1 MEILKTMRLCAVA
14 ALAALTMA
22 ACSDDDDNPT
32 APEKEMLV
40 TKMEHKVKYVMEAE
54 GFEDFFAGS
63 KNDITEMKY
72 DGQGRL
78 FEWID
83 NGKSRGLYTYEKG
96 KIILTNDPKNGS
108 IEFKLNENGLI
119 EETVFADGTVDK
131 VTYND
136 KGQCVEVNQ
145 GGNYRT
151 LFEWTGDDMT
161 FISFPD
167 LEDNMT
173 RIGLTITYSDMPKK
187 SNAPYL
193 RYMMSNYNGYRID
206 LEVAGA
212 LQISSEKYLPV
223 KAVMEWVDGY
233 QQIYEATYE
242 RDADGV
248 VTVMHVIYSHR
259 DNASSE
265 PYAACI
271 YDLEFTYQQK

>member
-1 MEILKTMRLCAVA
+1 METIKTIRFCALA
-14 ALAALTMA
+14 ALAALSMT

-32 APEKEMLV
+32 TPEKEMLV
-40 TKMEHKVKYVMEAE
+40 TKMERKVKYVME
-54 GFEDFFAGS
+54 GYEDYFVGA
-63 KNDITEMKY
+63 KEDITEMKY

-78 FEWID
+78 IEWVD
-83 NGKSRGLYTYEKG
+83 NGKFLGLYTYEKG
-96 KIILTNDPKNGS
+96 KIILTNNPNFGS
-108 IEFKLNENGLI
+108 IEFQLNDNGQVAKTI
-119 EETVFADGTVDK
+119 FADGTVDK

-167 LEDNMT
+167 LEDSMS
-173 RIGLTITYSDMPKK
+173 RIGLTVTYSDLPKK

-193 RYMMSNYNGYRID
+193 RYMMANSSGYRID
-206 LEVAGA
+206 LEIAGV
-212 LQISSEKYLPV
+212 LHISSEKYLPA
-223 KAVMEWVDGY
+223 KAVMEWKDGC

-242 RDADGV
+242 RDADGL

-259 DNASSE
+259 DDASSE
-265 PYAACI
+265 PYPVCI
-271 YDLEFTYQQK
+271 YDNEFTYQQK

>member
-14 ALAALTMA
+14 ALAALTMT
-22 ACSDDDDNPT
+22 ACSDDDDNTT

-40 TKMEHKVKYVMEAE
+40 TKMEHKVKYVKE
-54 GFEDFFAGS
+54 GFEDYFAGT
-63 KNDITEMKY
+63 KDDVTEMKY

-78 FEWID
+78 MEWID
-83 NGKSRGLYTYEKG
+83 NGKSKGIYTYEKG
-96 KIILTNDPKNGS
+96 KINLTNDPNNGS

-136 KGQCVEVNQ
+136 KGQCVKVNQ

-167 LEDNMT
+167 LEDET
-173 RIGLTITYSDMPKK
+173 PRIGLTITYCDMPKK

-193 RYMMSNYNGYRID
+193 RSMMANYNGYRID

-212 LQISSEKYLPV
+212 LHISSEKYLPV
-223 KAVMEWVDGY
+223 KAVMEWEDGY

-242 RDADGV
+242 RDPDGV

-259 DNASSE
+259 DDASSE
-265 PYAACI
+265 PYPACI